1 MNFPP
6 SDITLFPA
14 FTEKN
19 VPVFC
24 STDDKFAPY
33 CGVMLQS
40 IIDHASPAW
49 NYDLIVLQSGLSE
62 ESRQLLTS
70 LAKGKDHISIRLYDV
85 SMLLQGK
92 NFYHNDV
99 YTLATWYR
107 LFAPS
112 IFTAYDKIVYL
123 DADVVVLTDV
133 AELFSEEIG
142 ESWLGGCNDLGVA
155 ADAVRNNS
163 TPYYLDTIGVSDM
176 AKYINAGVLVFN
188 IRLMRA
194 FDVEQTCIHSAQTH
208 QFRHND
214 QDTLNHVCRGHIHF
228 LDLAWNT
235 FPDHDFEKYIE
246 PEQAKLWVQRKAAP
260 RIIHYIVEKPWDNP
274 FSDMASYWWQAAA
287 HTPFYDKI
295 QRTLLHTLIRRVMRY
310 KRDVRKYWGVR
321 LLSKLTFGKLRRRL
335 IERKHTLRREL
346 RLTHRI
352 TKGV

>member
-1 MNFPP
+1 MD
-6 SDITLFPA
+6 SISPA
-14 FTEKN
+14 FSEKN
-19 VPVFC
+19 IAVFC

-62 ESRQLLTS
+62 ESRQLFTS
-70 LAKGKDHISIRLYDV
+70 LAKGTSNISIRLHDI
-85 SMLLQGK
+85 STLLIGK
-92 NFYHNDV
+92 SFICNDI
-99 YTLATWYR
+99 YSLAIYYR
-107 LFAPS
+107 MFAPS
-112 IFTAYDKIVYL
+112 IFATYDKIIYL
-123 DADVVVLTDV
+123 DADVVVLTDI
-133 AELFSEEIG
+133 AELYAENIG
-142 ESWLGGCNDLGVA
+142 ESWLGGCSDLGVA
-155 ADAVRNNS
+155 GDAIKKQRQ
-163 TPYYLDTIGVSDM
+163 PYYLNTVGVADISQ
-176 AKYINAGVLVFN
+176 YINSGVL
-188 IRLMRA
+188 LMNTYMMRKHG
-194 FDVEQTCIHSAQTH
+194 VEQACVKAAIAH
-208 QFRHND
+208 QFYD
-214 QDTLNHVCRGHIHF
+214 QDAFNHVCRGHIHY

-310 KRDVRKYWGVR
+310 KRDVRRYWGVR